1 MPLDIKSSVEG
12 TTARLTLIGQL
23 DGASAPAVRTKVEEL
38 LTQKL
43 DKLVLLLEDL
53 SFMASAGLRIIIF
66 AKQRQPQ
73 LRLYVIRPQEP
84 IIETLKKTG
93 FYDAVYVQDDEP
105 ADGATAS

>member
-12 TTARLTLIGQL
+12 TTARLTLVGQL
-23 DGASAPAVRTKVEEL
+23 DGASAPAVRTAVEEL

-73 LRLYVIRPQEP
+73 LRIYVIRAQEP
-84 IIETLKKTG
+84 IIDTLRKTG
-93 FYDAVYVQDDEP
+93 FYDAVYVQDAEP
-105 ADGATAS
+105 ADGATA